1 METDGSKA
9 KEIDELAA
17 VLERELRFVD
27 DLTGEDERGIRL
39 RWRQRAER
47 LSAVSADRPFLYRP
61 GRLGRLIGLALV
73 PVKSV
78 LRRLMSWYVQPLAI
92 DQRAFNSAVL
102 RVLDELVERTNRE
115 LARMERSLDDL
126 RARLEAIEGERP
138 SRKP

>member
-1 METDGSKA
+1 METDGSRGR
-9 KEIDELAA
+9 EIDELAA
-17 VLERELRFVD
+17 ALERELRFVD

-47 LSAVSADRPFLYRP
+47 LSAVSADRPFLSRP
-61 GRLGRLIGLALV
+61 GRLGRLVGLVLV

-115 LARMERSLDDL
+115 LTRLQRSVDDIG
-126 RARLEAIEGERP
+126 ARLDAIEGERA
-138 SRKP
+138 SKKQ

>member
-1 METDGSKA
+1 METDGSRA

-61 GRLGRLIGLALV
+61 GRLGRAIGLVLV

-115 LARMERSLDDL
+115 FGRVERSLDDL
-126 RARLEAIEGERP
+126 GARLEAIEGERA

>member
-1 METDGSKA
+1 METDGSRA

-39 RWRQRAER
+39 RWRQRAEQ

-61 GRLGRLIGLALV
+61 GRLGRVVGLALV
-73 PVKSV
+73 PVKLV
-78 LRRLMSWYVQPLAI
+78 LRRLMRWYVQPLAT

-102 RVLDELVERTNRE
+102 RVLDELTERSNHE
-115 LARMERSLDDL
+115 LARLERTGSQA
-126 RARLEAIEGERP
+126 ART
-138 SRKP
+138 